1 MIAAWKSKA
10 LRIKI
15 FQFLINCVIWVTNY
29 VFSECQCNAKGVLDN
44 NMNCSEDDGR
54 CTCKESHSGDS
65 KCKTCGKTYFGDSC
79 ERKYKNL
86 LFLFLMLEI

>member
-1 MIAAWKSKA
+1 
-10 LRIKI
+10 
-15 FQFLINCVIWVTNY
+15 
-29 VFSECQCNAKGVLDN
+29 
-44 NMNCSEDDGR
+44 MNCSEDDGR